1 MLGGRNNSLVR
12 VGASFRSNC
21 IVAPKLQIRVSVNS
35 CLGEDF
41 FDLGGQEESVSSR
54 PITAKSA
61 LEGFTSSRPA
71 SSTIEPTEPE
81 GNDNDGEEDNN
92 DNGNDN
98 DNDNDNDNG
107 EEDSIEETVAQ
118 ILDDDN
124 DEALDD

>member
-1 MLGGRNNSLVR
+1 M
-12 VGASFRSNC
+12 
-21 IVAPKLQIRVSVNS
+21 
-35 CLGEDF
+35 
-41 FDLGGQEESVSSR
+41 GGQEESVSSR

-61 LEGFTSSRPA
+61 HEGFTSSRPA

-81 GNDNDGEEDNN
+81 GNDNVGEEDNN
-92 DNGNDN
+92 DSDNDNGNDS
-98 DNDNDNDNG
+98 DNG